1 MILWRFSTGKGG
13 FSTGKGKFST
23 INLIIIDRKTIGT
36 SSQFFGF
43 LQPFCVANPKVAEFR
58 LAIPKLATTSGS
70 IVDLFAMEGSGK
82 LKKGETARVCGL
94 PIGRAEVTNAVGG
107 KFTHLTL
114 VSFIP

>member
-1 MILWRFSTGKGG
+1 
-13 FSTGKGKFST
+13 
-23 INLIIIDRKTIGT
+23 
-36 SSQFFGF
+36 
-43 LQPFCVANPKVAEFR
+43 
-58 LAIPKLATTSGS
+58 
-70 IVDLFAMEGSGK
+70 MEGSGK

>member
-1 MILWRFSTGKGG
+1 QVIETRIHKTSEFSTY
-13 FSTGKGKFST
+13 FFHT
-23 INLIIIDRKTIGT
+23 LIKQR
-36 SSQFFGF
+36 
-43 LQPFCVANPKVAEFR
+43 P
-58 LAIPKLATTSGS
+58 GS